1 VTTFSQRTF
10 AGGEIAPALYARVDT
25 AKYVT
30 GARQLRNVYV
40 MRHGGA
46 QNRPG
51 FSFVAEVKDSS
62 KRVRLIEFVFN
73 NEQTYVLEFGH
84 QYMRVHKAGGPVLL
98 PAQNIS
104 GITNANPAVLTYV
117 GADTFANGDEV
128 FISGVVGPI
137 GQYVNGRNF
146 KVANVN
152 TGAKTFQLNFMD
164 GTPVNSTTWGA
175 YTSGGT
181 VREVYEIET
190 PYVEADLQT
199 INFVQSADVLT
210 LVHPN
215 YAPREVRRIAD
226 DNWLFAP
233 IKFEP
238 RALEPTGLTATA
250 GTFGSNIYRYR
261 VTAVS
266 ETGDE
271 SLLGLSVTTATI
283 TGITQADPP
292 VVTTS
297 SLHPFNT
304 GDEAILS
311 GIVGMTELNNRRFS
325 VTRLSPTTFSLDDE
339 DSTGYAAYVSG
350 GTATATSRTV
360 SCAPPTLNAPNVVS
374 WVAALPHPSGGRAV
388 YYNIYQAR
396 ADGNY
401 GFLGTSTT
409 TSFNDIGAAPDYL
422 STPPR
427 YRRIFDR
434 ANRYPAAV
442 AYIQERLAFGG
453 SNNLPEQVELSRSG
467 AYYDFRRSI
476 PIQADDAFSFSVT
489 GSQVNRVR
497 HMMDIGALGLFTSG
511 AEHACL
517 GDNGVLLPTAI
528 NRKEQSQHGCSDV
541 RPLKLGKTVLFIQ
554 REGNIVRDF
563 LYDFQVDGYNGNDLT
578 LFASHLFDGK
588 ALTDWCYQKVPHQ
601 NVWVVRDDGLLLGL
615 AYVREQ
621 QILAW
626 HRHDTDGVFENV
638 CAIPEGRETAVYAV
652 VRRTIQGQT
661 RRYIERMES
670 RLITDVRDII
680 LMDSALSYDGRH
692 TGSTTMTLSG
702 GTNWTHTETLT
713 LTASSATFT
722 SSDVDNE
729 IQLTG
734 ADGTKI
740 RFTIDAFTSAT
751 VVTGRAHKT
760 VPLGM
765 RNVAISKWAKAVRIV
780 GGLWHLE
787 GKQVSVFGDG
797 FVVGSPKNPSYT
809 VLTVTNGRVTLPKP
823 YAVIHVGLPF
833 LSDIELL
840 DIDTDQAETLTDKRK
855 FISRVTLTVEST
867 RGIWTGPKPPTD
879 DAVNAVEGLVAP
891 RPRDSGLSY
900 DDPPPLWT
908 DNIDINIEGQWNT
921 NGRVFIRQIDPVPMA
936 ILAVAP
942 QGRVA
947 VRK

>member
-1 VTTFSQRTF
+1 
-10 AGGEIAPALYARVDT
+10 
-25 AKYVT
+25 
-30 GARQLRNVYV
+30 
-40 MRHGGA
+40 
-46 QNRPG
+46 
-51 FSFVAEVKDSS
+51 
-62 KRVRLIEFVFN
+62 
-73 NEQTYVLEFGH
+73 
-84 QYMRVHKAGGPVLL
+84 
-98 PAQNIS
+98 
-104 GITNANPAVLTYV
+104 
-117 GADTFANGDEV
+117 
-128 FISGVVGPI
+128 
-137 GQYVNGRNF
+137 VNGRNF

-152 TGAKTFQLNFMD
+152 TGAKTFQLNLMD
-164 GTPVNSTTWGA
+164 GTPANSTTWGA

-226 DNWLFAP
+226 DNWSIAT

-238 RALEPTGLTATA
+238 RTPAPTSVNATA
-250 GTFGSNIYRYR
+250 GTFAPGVYQYC

-266 ETGDE
+266 ETGEE
-271 SLLGLSVTTATI
+271 SLLGTTINSYNI
-283 TGITQADPP
+283 TNITQADPP
-292 VVTTS
+292 VVTIFNLS
-297 SLHPFNT
+297 PFST
-304 GDEAILS
+304 GDEVILS

-325 VTRLSPTTFSLDDE
+325 VTRLSNTTFSLDGE
-339 DSTGYAAYVSG
+339 DSTNYAPYISG
-350 GTATATSRTV
+350 GTATHTRRSIQ
-360 SCAPPTLNAPNVVS
+360 SAPPTVNDPIVVS
-374 WVAALPHPSGGRAV
+374 WTAPTNPSGERIA
-388 YYNIYQAR
+388 YYKVYQAR
-396 ADGNY
+396 SDGNF
-401 GFLGTSTT
+401 GLLGTSTR
-409 TSFNDIGAAPDYL
+409 TSFNDIGATPDYL
-422 STPPR
+422 SPPPR
-427 YRRIFDR
+427 YRLIFNR

-442 AYIQERLAFGG
+442 AYFQERLALGG
-453 SNNLPEQVELSRSG
+453 ANSSPERVELSRTG
-467 AYYDFRRSI
+467 AYHDFRRGI
-476 PIQADDAFSFSVT
+476 PVQADDAFTFEVT

-511 AEHACL
+511 AEHACF

-554 REGNIVRDF
+554 REGNVVRDF
-563 LYDFQVDGYNGNDLT
+563 LYDYQVDGYNGNDLT

-588 ALTDWCYQKVPHQ
+588 TLTDWCYQKVPHQ
-601 NVWVVRDDGLLLGL
+601 NVWVVRDDGVLLGL
-615 AYVREQ
+615 TYVREQ

-638 CAIPEGRETAVYAV
+638 CAIPEGKETAVYAV

-670 RLITDVRDII
+670 RLITDVRDAIF
-680 LMDSALSYDGRH
+680 MDSALSYDGRH

-702 GTNWTHTETLT
+702 GTNWTYTETLT

-729 IQLTG
+729 IHLTG

-787 GKQVSVFGDG
+787 GKQVSVLGDG

-891 RPRDSGLSY
+891 RPRESGSSY
-900 DDPPPLWT
+900 DEPPPLWT